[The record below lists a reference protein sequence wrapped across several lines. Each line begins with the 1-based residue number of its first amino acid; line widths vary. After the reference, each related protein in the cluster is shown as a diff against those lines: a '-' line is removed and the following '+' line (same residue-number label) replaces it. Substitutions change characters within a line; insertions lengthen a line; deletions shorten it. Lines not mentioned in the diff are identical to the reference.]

1 MTELEENAVIH
12 TKFQELLA
20 AATRGDEEQ
29 VKKLVEAAKTKCLVM
44 SIDSEVVDVS
54 WEDTDPLVVVE
65 CVFKF
70 GDVPVAGRQEEWS
83 GYWGCGGT
91 GWWTEMF
98 NSNDSNWPDGLDELI
113 EMTGLESEQLVPDVP
128 RSSEEVEAYWDED

>member
-1 MTELEENAVIH
+1 MLVPTIR
-12 TKFQELLA
+12 KA